1 MNEFALQPGPQLGEL
16 IEKAFQRVVHD
27 SASRNKTST
36 ILSYIKGLL

>member
-27 SASRNKTST
+27 SVSRNKTST